1 MPLSNLIEL
10 TNFAAND
17 TNGGDNGTIGT
28 PNLTWLNVAI
38 AGGFI
43 LFNCAVSIY
52 LDLQLEKSL
61 IIAAIRCL
69 VQLTI
74 MGYILEDV
82 FKANHPGIVM
92 VMVAVLILLG
102 AYETVYNKSKQ
113 TYHGMFVS
121 VLIST
126 AISALIIGVIGSR
139 FAMEQSPFWVPQT
152 FIPTMGMLLGNLLS
166 GMAVALSS
174 CLSSVS
180 SNKEQ
185 IETYLAFGASRWEAG
200 QSIAME
206 AVRLAMLPTIN
217 QMSVIGLISIPGMLS
232 GQVLSGAPVMNAVRY
247 QQIIMFM
254 ISASTALGVL
264 GAVVFCIQVIIDGK
278 DRLRPERIVP
288 GRPSLLQDIK
298 SLIMV
303 IYHSAQRLFC
313 GCFNN
318 RKQKDT
324 YDPLQQQDDD
334 QDQDHDYDSG
344 EENENQQQPL
354 LR

>member
-1 MPLSNLIEL
+1 MPLSNLLEI
-10 TNFAAND
+10 TNLIATND
-17 TNGGDNGTIGT
+17 TTGGISDNAPVGT
-28 PNLTWLNVAI
+28 PNLSWRNVAI

-43 LFNCAVSIY
+43 LFNCKVLYQCI
-52 LDLQLEKSL
+52 L
-61 IIAAIRCL
+61 IAAIRCL
-69 VQLTI
+69 IQLTI

-82 FKANHPGIVM
+82 FKANHPAIVM

-102 AYETVYNKSKQ
+102 AYETVYNKSKK
-113 TYHGMFVS
+113 TYQGMFLS

-126 AISALIIGVIGSR
+126 AVSALIVGVVGSR

-264 GAVVFCIQVIIDGK
+264 GAVIFCIQVIIDGK
-278 DRLRPERIVP
+278 DRLRPERILS
-288 GRPSLLQDIK
+288 GRPSLFQDILSFFK
-298 SLIMV
+298 A
-303 IYHSAQRLFC
+303 IYHGTQKLFC
-313 GCFNN
+313 SSCAGLS
-318 RKQKDT
+318 RKSHEKKP
-324 YDPLQQQDDD
+324 YNPVQQNDDDDDD
-334 QDQDHDYDSG
+334 QDLDTS
-344 EENENQQQPL
+344 ENINRQQQKPL